1 MYEKH
6 AYISSK
12 DYKGVRLGKTRD
24 LLARTNII
32 TNNLSCWDL
41 YNKWSRLNITQLV
54 RTSNVKN
61 VYSMN
66 LIQYLCT
73 LYYVRIR

>member
-12 DYKGVRLGKTRD
+12 DLQGCKTRD
-24 LLARTNII
+24 LVVSTNII
-32 TNNLSCWDL
+32 TNNPSFWDL
-41 YNKWSRLNITQLV
+41 YNKWSSLNITQLV
-54 RTSNVKN
+54 GTSNVKN

-66 LIQYLCT
+66 LIQ
-73 LYYVRIR
+73 